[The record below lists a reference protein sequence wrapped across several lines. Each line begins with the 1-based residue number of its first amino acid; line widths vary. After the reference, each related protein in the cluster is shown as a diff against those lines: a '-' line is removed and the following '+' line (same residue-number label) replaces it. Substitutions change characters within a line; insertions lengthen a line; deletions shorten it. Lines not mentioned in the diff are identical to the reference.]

1 MGVFLLLTLCIV
13 GGCLEAGR
21 SNVAL
26 LPAVA
31 ATVVGWPGTI
41 GEFVVFLSTSV
52 AKFALPSFVPF
63 VARVFRATVGGV
75 AVV

>member
-41 GEFVVFLSTSV
+41 GEYVVILSTSV
-52 AKFALPSFVPF
+52 AKFALLSFVPF
-63 VARVFRATVGGV
+63 VAGVFWATVGRA